1 MGRGEKASS
10 CPSRHA
16 PLALYAHSHLPPIA
30 LVPRSRGPTE
40 PWEASGGC
48 SNFIRIRYHSP
59 PPPHPPKRKKTK
71 TKITLDKKI
80 NHNICIYTY
89 TCRVNEQK
97 PFADG
102 ISTVCGVF

>member
-30 LVPRSRGPTE
+30 LVPSSRGPTE

-48 SNFIRIRYHSP
+48 SNFIRIRYNSP
-59 PPPHPPKRKKTK
+59 PPPPPPQKKK
-71 TKITLDKKI
+71 ENKNKNYL
-80 NHNICIYTY
+80 
-89 TCRVNEQK
+89 R
-97 PFADG
+97 
-102 ISTVCGVF
+102 

>member
-30 LVPRSRGPTE
+30 LVPSSRGPTE

-48 SNFIRIRYHSP
+48 SNFIRTRYHSP
-59 PPPHPPKRKKTK
+59 PPPPPQKKK
-71 TKITLDKKI
+71 ENKNKNYL
-80 NHNICIYTY
+80 
-89 TCRVNEQK
+89 R
-97 PFADG
+97 
-102 ISTVCGVF
+102 

>member
-30 LVPRSRGPTE
+30 LVPSSRGPTE

-59 PPPHPPKRKKTK
+59 PPPPPKKERK
-71 TKITLDKKI
+71 
-80 NHNICIYTY
+80 
-89 TCRVNEQK
+89 QK
-97 PFADG
+97 QKLP
-102 ISTVCGVF
+102 

>member
-30 LVPRSRGPTE
+30 LVPSSRGPTE

-48 SNFIRIRYHSP
+48 SNFIRTRYHSP
-59 PPPHPPKRKKTK
+59 PSPPPQKRKKTK

-89 TCRVNEQK
+89 TCRVNQQK
-97 PFADG
+97 PFAEG

>member
-30 LVPRSRGPTE
+30 LVPSSRGPTE

-48 SNFIRIRYHSP
+48 SNFIRIRYRSP
-59 PPPHPPKRKKTK
+59 PPPPPQKKERK
-71 TKITLDKKI
+71 
-80 NHNICIYTY
+80 
-89 TCRVNEQK
+89 QK
-97 PFADG
+97 QKLP
-102 ISTVCGVF
+102 

>member
-30 LVPRSRGPTE
+30 LVPSSRGPTE

-59 PPPHPPKRKKTK
+59 PPPPPPKKERK
-71 TKITLDKKI
+71 
-80 NHNICIYTY
+80 
-89 TCRVNEQK
+89 QK
-97 PFADG
+97 QKLP
-102 ISTVCGVF
+102 

>member
-30 LVPRSRGPTE
+30 LVPSSHGPTE

-59 PPPHPPKRKKTK
+59 PPPPPPPKKERK
-71 TKITLDKKI
+71 
-80 NHNICIYTY
+80 
-89 TCRVNEQK
+89 QK
-97 PFADG
+97 QKLP
-102 ISTVCGVF
+102 